1 MYDCIECFIGDVE
14 WRYSTKW
21 ESFVIGIKNYS
32 RIFMFKR
39 NDGENKC
46 HSIGRFLSTSVV
58 EYAGESLKG
67 EWVLYCVNRV
77 VLSFVLW

>member
-1 MYDCIECFIGDVE
+1 
-14 WRYSTKW
+14 
-21 ESFVIGIKNYS
+21 
-32 RIFMFKR
+32 MFKR

-67 EWVLYCVNRV
+67 E
-77 VLSFVLW
+77 